1 MIQGTVNDGRG
12 LLIRARVSDGGR
24 PYREIELAI
33 ATETRVGLALP
44 RHYITELGLAYIGD
58 ADWALGG
65 IVIPAMP
72 SYIAYVEW
80 VRGLTPVI
88 AVETPGEPLVGR
100 GLLLGS
106 FLRADFV
113 DGGGAA
119 LYSID

>member
-1 MIQGTVNDGRG
+1 MIRGTVDDGRG
-12 LLIRARVSDGGR
+12 PLIRAQVSDGSR

-33 ATETRVGLALP
+33 ATATRVGLALP
-44 RHYITELGLAYIGD
+44 RHHITELGLAYIGD
-58 ADWALGG
+58 TDWALGG
-65 IVIPAMP
+65 IVMPAMP

-80 VRGLTPVI
+80 LRGLTPVI
-88 AVETPGEPLVGR
+88 AVETPGEPLAGR

-106 FLRADFV
+106 FLRADFR